1 MFKPRLNQIEILEY
15 ESGKMGIS
23 AVPGSGKTRTLS
35 ALAAKLILRGKIDN
49 EQEILIVTLVNSAVD
64 NFSSR
69 IAGFVKEAGLLEN
82 VGYRVRT
89 LHGLAHDIV
98 RERPDLVGVS
108 NQFSIIDE
116 TESFRMIDQ
125 ISTEYSRVHPE
136 VEDFL
141 MKPDVDRSK
150 AHHSKNGWNSLITSL
165 NQSFINQAKDLDI
178 EPDEIQLKMK
188 KHQYKDLLLE
198 MAVDVYAQYQRGL
211 KYRNA
216 LDFADLIR
224 LAYRALTADPQYLER
239 LRYRWPYILEDEA
252 QDSSR
257 TQEQILR
264 LLTGP
269 EGNWVRVGDPNQ
281 AIYETFTTANP
292 KYLRSFLKEPGVT
305 ARSLPHSGRSS
316 RGIINLANSLVIWA
330 RENHP
335 VPDLRSAL
343 DLPLIQ
349 PTPPGDPQPNPPDLP
364 NSIYIKYTKSTADE
378 EIRSVVS
385 SIKRFLE
392 KEENQQKT
400 IAVLCP
406 IGLHGEKVAQALQ
419 NAGIE
424 IVEMLKSTQTTR
436 TTARVLEKI
445 LLYLANPS
453 DPKQFAQ
460 AFSTYKNSLEH
471 NDEEKQLLQSL
482 TSAIRRCRNLEDF
495 FYPAFGSTWQSCIE
509 SSLQSD
515 LITKLLGDFRE
526 KCIRWH
532 QATILPID
540 QLVLTITNDLFTN
553 PADLALGHKLA
564 LLLEFSAN
572 LHPEYEL
579 TDFAMELS
587 DISGNARKF
596 SGFSDEDTRFDPDLH
611 KGKVFVSTFHKAKGL
626 EWDRVYLLSVNNYD
640 FPSAQPEDK
649 YVGEKWFI
657 RENFDPQAEVLSKL
671 EALFKDDISLLFLPA
686 GEATLKA
693 RLDYSAERLRLLFVG
708 ITRARES
715 LMISWNTGK
724 GDCRI
729 ALSLESLYQIWKG
742 KNETA

>member
-1 MFKPRLNQIEILEY
+1 MFKPRLNQVEILEY
-15 ESGKMGIS
+15 DHGKMGIS
-23 AVPGSGKTRTLS
+23 AVPGSGKTHTLS
-35 ALAAKLILRGKIDN
+35 ALAAQLILRGKIGN

-69 IAGFVKEAGLLEN
+69 IAGFVREAGLLEN
-82 VGYRVRT
+82 VGCRVRT

-98 RERPDLVGVS
+98 RERPDLVGLS

-116 TESFRMIDQ
+116 TESYRMIDQ
-125 ISTEYSRVHPE
+125 ISTEYSRIHPE

-141 MKPDVDRSK
+141 IKPDVDRVK
-150 AHHSKNGWNSLITSL
+150 AHRSRNGWNSLITSL
-165 NQSFINQAKDLDI
+165 NQNFISQAKDLDI
-178 EPDEIQLKMK
+178 ESDTILSRMK
-188 KHQYKDLLLE
+188 KHNFKDTLLE
-198 MAVDVYAQYQRGL
+198 MAADVYAQYQRGL

-224 LAYRALTADPQYLER
+224 LAYRALYADPQYLER
-239 LRYRWPYILEDEA
+239 LRFRWPYILEDEA

-264 LLTGP
+264 LLTGS

-292 KYLRSFLKEPGVT
+292 KYLRQFLKEPGVI

-316 RGIINLANSLVIWA
+316 RCIINLANSLVEWT
-330 RENHP
+330 RKSHP
-335 VPDLRSAL
+335 VAELHSAL

-364 NSIYIKYTKSTADE
+364 NAIYIKHTKSTSDE
-378 EIRSVVS
+378 EIRNVVS

-392 KEENQQKT
+392 RKENRQKT

-419 NAGIE
+419 NAEIE
-424 IVEMLKSTQTTR
+424 IVEMLKSTESTR
-436 TTARVLEKI
+436 KTARILERI
-445 LLYLANPS
+445 LLCLANPS
-453 DPKQFAQ
+453 DPKLFAQ
-460 AFSTYKNSLEH
+460 AFSTYMLTDEKNPEV
-471 NDEEKQLLQSL
+471 KQSL
-482 TSAIRRCRNLEDF
+482 QLITSAIRKCRNLEDL
-495 FYPAFGSTWQSCIE
+495 FYPAPGLAWQNSID
-509 SSLQSD
+509 SDVQSNV
-515 LITKLLGDFRE
+515 IISRLGEFRE
-526 KCIRWH
+526 KYIRWH
-532 QATILPID
+532 QATTLPID
-540 QLVLTITNDLFTN
+540 QLILTITNDLFTN
-553 PADLALGHKLA
+553 PAELALGHKLA
-564 LLLEFSAN
+564 LLLEFSAE
-572 LHPEYEL
+572 LHPEYQL
-579 TDFAMELS
+579 SDFAVELS

-611 KGKVFVSTFHKAKGL
+611 KGKVFVSTFHKGKGL

-649 YVGEKWFI
+649 YIGEKWFI
-657 RENFDPQAEVLSKL
+657 RENFDPQAEVLNKL
-671 EALFKDDISLLFLPA
+671 EALAKDDISQLLLPQ
-686 GEATLKA
+686 GEATLNS

-724 GDCRI
+724 GDSRI
-729 ALSLESLYQIWKG
+729 ALPLDALYNTWKD
-742 KNETA
+742 KNEIT

>member
-15 ESGKMGIS
+15 EYGKMGIS
-23 AVPGSGKTRTLS
+23 AVPGSGKTHTLS
-35 ALAAKLILRGKIDN
+35 ALAAQLILSGKIGN

-69 IAGFVKEAGLLEN
+69 IAGFVRQAGLLEN

-125 ISTEYSRVHPE
+125 ISTEYSRVHSE

-141 MKPDVDRSK
+141 MRPDVDRVK
-150 AHHSKNGWNSLITSL
+150 AHRSRNGWNALITTL
-165 NQSFINQAKDLDI
+165 NQSFISQAKDLDI
-178 EPDEIQLKMK
+178 EPDAILSGMK
-188 KHQYKDLLLE
+188 KYNYKDSLLE

-224 LAYRALTADPQYLER
+224 LAYRALDTDAQFLER
-239 LRYRWPYILEDEA
+239 LRLRWPYILEDEA

-264 LLTGP
+264 LLTSPG
-269 EGNWVRVGDPNQ
+269 GNWVRVGDPNQ

-292 KYLRSFLKEPGVT
+292 KYLRQFLKEPGVT
-305 ARSLPHSGRSS
+305 ARCLPHSGRSS
-316 RGIINLANSLVIWA
+316 LSIINLANSLVEWT
-330 RENHP
+330 RESHP
-335 VPDLRSAL
+335 VPELRTAL

-349 PTPPGDPQPNPPDLP
+349 PTPPGDPQPNPPDMP
-364 NSIYIKYTKSTADE
+364 NAIYIKYTKSTSDE
-378 EIRSVVS
+378 EIRNVVS
-385 SIKRFLE
+385 SIKRFLD
-392 KEENQQKT
+392 KKENQKKT

-406 IGLHGEKVAQALQ
+406 IGSHGEKVAQALQ

-424 IVEMLKSTQTTR
+424 IVEMLKSTQSTR
-436 TTARVLEKI
+436 KTARVLEKI
-445 LLYLANPS
+445 LLCLSNPS

-460 AFSTYKNSLEH
+460 AFSTYMITDEI
-471 NDEEKQLLQSL
+471 NDEVKQSLQLL
-482 TSAIRRCRNLEDF
+482 TSAIRKCRTLEDL
-495 FYPAFGSTWQSCIE
+495 FYPAPGSTWQSCIE
-509 SSLQSD
+509 SELQPEE
-515 LITKLLGDFRE
+515 INRLLGEFRE

-540 QLVLTITNDLFTN
+540 QLILTITNDLLTN
-553 PADLALGHKLA
+553 PAELALGHKFA
-564 LLLEFSAN
+564 LLLEFSAK

-579 TDFAMELS
+579 ADFASELS

-596 SGFSDEDTRFDPDLH
+596 SGFSDDDTKFDPDLH

-640 FPSAQPEDK
+640 FPSAQPDDK
-649 YVGEKWFI
+649 YIGEKWFI
-657 RENFDPQAEVLSKL
+657 RENFDPQAEVLNRL
-671 EALFKDDISLLFLPA
+671 EALAKDDIPQLHLPP
-686 GEATLKA
+686 GEATLNA

-724 GDCRI
+724 GENRI
-729 ALSLESLYQIWKG
+729 ALPLDSLYTIWKG
-742 KNETA
+742 TNETA

>member
-1 MFKPRLNQIEILEY
+1 MFKPRLNQVEILEY
-15 ESGKMGIS
+15 DQGKMGIS
-23 AVPGSGKTRTLS
+23 AVPGSGKTHTLS
-35 ALAAKLILRGKIDN
+35 ALAAQLILRGKIGN

-69 IAGFVKEAGLLEN
+69 IAGFVREAGLLEN

-98 RERPDLVGVS
+98 RERPDLAGVS

-136 VEDFL
+136 VEEFL
-141 MKPDVDRSK
+141 MKPDADRIK
-150 AHHSKNGWNSLITSL
+150 AHRSRNGWNSLITSV
-165 NQSFINQAKDLDI
+165 NQNFISQAKDLDI
-178 EPDEIQLKMK
+178 EPDAIFSRMK
-188 KHQYKDLLLE
+188 KHHYTDALLE
-198 MAVDVYAQYQRGL
+198 MTVDVYAQYQRGL

-224 LAYRALTADPQYLER
+224 FAYRALNADAQYLER
-239 LRYRWPYILEDEA
+239 LKYRWPYILEDEA

-264 LLTGP
+264 LLTGSG
-269 EGNWVRVGDPNQ
+269 GNWVRVGDPNQ

-292 KYLRSFLKEPGVT
+292 KYLRQFLKEPGVT

-316 RGIINLANSLVIWA
+316 RGIIHLANSLVEWT
-330 RENHP
+330 RKSHP
-335 VPDLRSAL
+335 VPQLRSAL

-364 NSIYIKYTKSTADE
+364 NAIYIKYTKSTSEE
-378 EIRSVVS
+378 EIHNVVT

-392 KEENQQKT
+392 NKENQQKT

-419 NAGIE
+419 NAGIG
-424 IVEMLKSTQTTR
+424 IVEMLKSTQSTR
-436 TTARVLEKI
+436 KTARILEKI
-445 LLYLANPS
+445 LLCLANPS

-460 AFSTYKNSLEH
+460 AFSTCMVTDEVNEDKKQSL
-471 NDEEKQLLQSL
+471 QLLS
-482 TSAIRRCRNLEDF
+482 SAIRKCRNLEEF
-495 FYPAFGSTWQSCIE
+495 FYPSPGSAWQTCIQTD
-509 SSLQSD
+509 LQVD
-515 LITKLLGDFRE
+515 EITSLLGEFRE

-532 QATILPID
+532 EGTILPID
-540 QLVLTITNDLFTN
+540 QLILTITSDLFTN
-553 PADLALGHKLA
+553 PAELALGHKFA
-564 LLLEFSAN
+564 LLLEFSAE
-572 LHPEYEL
+572 LHPEFEL
-579 TDFAMELS
+579 SDFAAELD

-611 KGKVFVSTFHKAKGL
+611 KGEVFVSTFHKAKGM

-649 YVGEKWFI
+649 YIGEKWFI
-657 RENFDPQAEVLSKL
+657 RENFDPQAEVLNKL
-671 EALFKDDISLLFLPA
+671 EALAKDDFSQLMLPP
-686 GEATLKA
+686 GEATLNA

-715 LMISWNTGK
+715 LMLSWNTGK
-724 GDCRI
+724 GDNRI
-729 ALSLESLYQIWKG
+729 ALALDALHTILKG

>member
-15 ESGKMGIS
+15 DHGKMGIS
-23 AVPGSGKTRTLS
+23 AVPGSGKTHTLS
-35 ALAAKLILRGKIDN
+35 ALAAQLILSGKIGN

-69 IAGFVKEAGLLEN
+69 IAGFVRQAGLLEN

-125 ISTEYSRVHPE
+125 ISTEYSRIHPE

-141 MKPDVDRSK
+141 MKPDVDRAK
-150 AHHSKNGWNSLITSL
+150 AHRSRSGWNALITTL
-165 NQSFINQAKDLDI
+165 NQSFISQAKDLDI
-178 EPDEIQLKMK
+178 EPDAILSGMK
-188 KHQYKDLLLE
+188 KHNYEDSLLD
-198 MAVDVYAQYQRGL
+198 MAIDVFAQYQRGL

-224 LAYRALTADPQYLER
+224 LAYRALSTDAQFLER
-239 LRYRWPYILEDEA
+239 LRVRWPYILEDEA

-264 LLTGP
+264 LLTGT

-292 KYLRSFLKEPGVT
+292 KYLRQFLKEPGVI

-316 RGIINLANSLVIWA
+316 RCIIHLANSLVEWT
-330 RENHP
+330 RESHP
-335 VPDLRSAL
+335 VPELRSAL

-364 NSIYIKYTKSTADE
+364 NAIYIKHSKSTSDE
-378 EIRSVVS
+378 EIRNVVS

-392 KEENQQKT
+392 KKENQQKT

-424 IVEMLKSTQTTR
+424 IVEMLKSTQSTR
-436 TTARVLEKI
+436 KTARILEKI
-445 LLYLANPS
+445 LLCLANPS
-453 DPKQFAQ
+453 DPKQLAQ
-460 AFSTYKNSLEH
+460 AFSTYMITDEI
-471 NDEEKQLLQSL
+471 NDEQKQSLQLL
-482 TSAIRRCRNLEDF
+482 TSAIRKCRNLEDF
-495 FYPAFGSTWQSCIE
+495 FYPSPGSAWQSCIVCE
-509 SSLQSD
+509 LQPDEINS
-515 LITKLLGDFRE
+515 LLGEFRE

-540 QLVLTITNDLFTN
+540 QLILTITNDLFTN
-553 PADLALGHKLA
+553 PAELALGHKFA
-564 LLLEFSAN
+564 LLLEFSAE

-579 TDFAMELS
+579 IDFAAELS
-587 DISGNARKF
+587 DVSGNARKF

-640 FPSAQPEDK
+640 FPSAQSEDK
-649 YVGEKWFI
+649 YIGEKWFI
-657 RENFDPQAEVLSKL
+657 RENFDPQAEVLIKL
-671 EALFKDDISLLFLPA
+671 DALAKDDISQLLLPP
-686 GEATLKA
+686 GEATLNA

-724 GDCRI
+724 GENRI
-729 ALSLESLYQIWKG
+729 ALPLDSLYNIWKNT
-742 KNETA
+742 NETA